1 MVSVLLSNQIVP
13 IQSFNTKDQSSLT
26 LQIMLK
32 NEIAYYESVL
42 SSLIEDFKLQINT
55 LVQYQE
61 TESKDL

>member
-1 MVSVLLSNQIVP
+1 
-13 IQSFNTKDQSSLT
+13 
-26 LQIMLK
+26 MLK

-61 TESKDL
+61 MESKDL

>member
-1 MVSVLLSNQIVP
+1 MVGVIFSNDIVP

-32 NEIAYYESVL
+32 KEIAYYESVL

-55 LVQYQE
+55 LVQY
-61 TESKDL
+61 